1 MSAPSRTMRRP
12 CSIAPSMSVPR
23 PSPLNESGVTLTM
36 PITYVREPHSN
47 LWPPI
52 SAITARLCSAAD
64 MRLDELARGAGA
76 ALEGSPDVEVSGIA
90 YDSRRVNPGDLFVAV
105 QGIHV
110 DGHHYLHDAIAK
122 GAVAVAVERPVPVP
136 EGVPLLRL
144 PSTRIGLAELSA
156 ELFGRPSRQLRL
168 AGVTGTDGKTTVTH
182 MAEHVLQ
189 AGGVVAGA
197 MSTVAFKVSGREVD
211 NVSGQ
216 TTTEAP
222 EVQAWLAR
230 MVEAGAQA
238 AVIETTSHAL
248 VQERVRACE
257 FDVAAFTNVGHDH
270 LDYHATWEDYLE
282 AKGRLIEL
290 TANAADKG
298 IEKTAVLNRDDA
310 SYERLARKPISRRW
324 TYGLTTASDLHPLE
338 LSITGIGSR
347 FRMKTPFGET
357 EVILHVPA
365 RFNIYNAL
373 CAAGVCLALGV
384 PIEDVGQGLAGFE
397 GVRGRL
403 EPRPAGHGPRGGG
416 VLRLLHHH
424 HRRPAERGPGRDRA
438 RRADG
443 RRRQVARARLRGR
456 DRPPRR
462 HPPCDRDRRS
472 RGHRAPGGQGARA
485 LDANRVGLGT
495 LGRARGAEAALQGR
509 VGGWPLR

>member
-1 MSAPSRTMRRP
+1 
-12 CSIAPSMSVPR
+12 
-23 PSPLNESGVTLTM
+23 
-36 PITYVREPHSN
+36 
-47 LWPPI
+47 
-52 SAITARLCSAAD
+52 

-76 ALEGSPDVEVSGIA
+76 VLDGSPDVEVSGIA

-110 DGHHYLHDAIAK
+110 DGHHYLNDAIAK
-122 GAVAVAVERPVPVP
+122 GAVAVAVERPVQVP

-156 ELFGRPSRQLRL
+156 ELYGRPSRQLRL

-189 AGGVVAGA
+189 ASGVVAGA

-211 NVSGQ
+211 NVTGQ

-230 MVEAGAQA
+230 MVEAGAQV

-270 LDYHATWEDYLE
+270 LDYHASWEDYLE
-282 AKGRLIEL
+282 AKARLIDL
-290 TANAADKG
+290 TSRSADKG
-298 IEKTAVLNRDDA
+298 IEKTAVLNRDDV
-310 SYERLARKPISRRW
+310 SYERLSRRGIARRW
-324 TYGLTTASDLHPLE
+324 TYGMTAAADLHPLE
-338 LSITGIGSR
+338 LSITGSGSR
-347 FRMKTPFGET
+347 FRMRTPLGET
-357 EVILHVPA
+357 EVSLNVPA

-384 PIEDVGQGLAGFE
+384 AVDDVGHGLSGFE

-403 EPRPAGHGPRGGG
+403 EPVDLGQDFRVYIDFAHAAGSLASALAELRPFTRGRLIAVFGSTARSDHDRPGMGRAAAEFSDFFIITTDDPLTEDPVEIARDVQSGAGGK
-416 VLRLLHHH
+416 
-424 HRRPAERGPGRDRA
+424 APGRDFEVVID
-438 RRADG
+438 RRAAI
-443 RRRQVARARLRGR
+443 RRAIEIAMPGDTVLLAGKGHERSMRTAHGSEPWDERAE
-456 DRPPRR
+456 
-462 HPPCDRDRRS
+462 
-472 RGHRAPGGQGARA
+472 
-485 LDANRVGLGT
+485 
-495 LGRARGAEAALQGR
+495 AEAAIKDRL
-509 VGGWPLR
+509 GG